1 MTFRVAAVLA
11 DSRANGPGTRY
22 TLWLQGCERR
32 CDGCANAEFQSR
44 LGGKLRAV
52 AAVAEEILAAPRI
65 DGVTI
70 SGGEP
75 FDQADAVFELIRRV
89 RRRND
94 RLTFFVF
101 SGYTFAEL
109 DSRYAIGRRPD
120 QPDALLCGPFRR
132 ENAPDYE
139 RFLPS
144 ANQELISLT
153 DRLNADDFRDLPLHE
168 EIIRA
173 DGTVLR
179 SGILRQAR

>member
-11 DSRANGPGTRY
+11 DSRVNGPGTRY

-32 CDGCANAEFQSR
+32 CDGCANAEFQPR

-75 FDQADAVFELIRRV
+75 FDQADAVFKLIRRI

-94 RLTFFVF
+94 QLTFCVKKDFDVTAAYLF
-101 SGYTFAEL
+101 SLRLQLA
-109 DSRYAIGRRPD
+109 D
-120 QPDALLCGPFRR
+120 
-132 ENAPDYE
+132 E
-139 RFLPS
+139 RFQMS
-144 ANQELISLT
+144 FSL
-153 DRLNADDFRDLPLHE
+153 L
-168 EIIRA
+168 
-173 DGTVLR
+173 
-179 SGILRQAR
+179 